1 MSRFEQLMEI
11 RAGVFFES
19 RWNLKISAGVISDQL
34 FAGIPFSDEIPGLRE
49 EVPAVALTKEVFG
62 LTFVLHGDCNGDRC
76 EFTLEASPGATLF
89 DRLGPGMKR
98 VDIGQWLAQLIET
111 VPEFKVIGFS
121 PIEK

>member
-1 MSRFEQLMEI
+1 MSRFEQSMEI
-11 RAGVFFES
+11 RAGVIFES

-62 LTFVLHGDCNGDRC
+62 LTFVLHGDCNGNGC
-76 EFTLEASPGATLF
+76 EFTLEASPGSILF
-89 DRLGPGMKR
+89 DRLGPCLKR

-121 PIEK
+121 PIEM